1 MSDPL
6 LQIENAAIRFG
17 GVAAVDGVSME
28 IHPGELVALIGAN
41 GAGKS
46 SLIGALA
53 GVVALS
59 AGMMRFQGGSLAGLP
74 SWRRARLGIGFS
86 LEGRRVFPG
95 LTVRENLVAGASGD
109 AGDLTGRLTEIF
121 ALFPVLEARKDAAAW
136 QLSGGQQ
143 QMLAAGRA
151 LMRAPRLAVFDEPTL
166 GLAPATAHD
175 LLTAIR
181 RVAGG
186 SRGVLIADQN
196 AARILPL
203 ADRAYVMSRGRIT
216 AAGAG
221 AELMNSP
228 ALADALLGG

>member
-1 MSDPL
+1 MSEPL
-6 LQIENAAIRFG
+6 LRIEDAVIRFG

-28 IHPGELVALIGAN
+28 IHPGEVVALIGAN

-53 GVVALS
+53 GIVALS

-74 SWRRARLGIGFS
+74 SWQRARLGIGFS
-86 LEGRRVFPG
+86 LEGKRVFPG

-109 AGDLTGRLTEIF
+109 AGDLTGRLAEIF
-121 ALFPVLEARKDAAAW
+121 ALFPVLEARKDAASW

-166 GLAPATAHD
+166 GLAPAIARD
-175 LLTAIR
+175 LLAAIR

-186 SRGVLIADQN
+186 SRAVLIADQN

-203 ADRAYVMSRGRIT
+203 ADRAYVMRRGRIV

-221 AELMNSP
+221 AELINSP
-228 ALADALLGG
+228 ALADALLGS